1 MAKAM
6 KGATGFVQMPKMMT
20 DEPSVILK
28 MKKGGHVNMKKG
40 GKAEHGHKT
49 MEHHLDGGM
58 AGMSVAPV
66 ARGLPPALAG
76 RAPMKPSMAMRRKA
90 MTGMATPLMKKGGK
104 VHKAVGGEIE
114 TRKEQDAEDKRFEK
128 IEKELRHHEHMPAH
142 LAHKGMAAGGSA
154 SERMKNLAKARAC
167 LEKHKEGGGAHHL
180 DKAMEHLEKCK
191 TGGSKHHYAKGG
203 KVDGGKKMDN
213 FETLNTI
220 ENNQG
225 PFVKSKVVGAG
236 RDTVHGTGEVKD
248 GNGGGYK
255 HGGKVHHKSG
265 HPEGSIEHHKH
276 MAKHHAKMHKEGG
289 SAHHKKMME
298 HHKALCGGG
307 KYAVGGSVGSR
318 VPSETNESETRGK
331 SVMGGTIEGNEHYYE
346 NTDLHSAMP
355 DRKARGTGQVDM
367 ANDGGFKRGG
377 HAKKHHYAK
386 GGMVDLEG
394 TIEGNEGHFTNYNVD
409 TTPKGKSHTKTGE
422 VKESNAGGFKRG
434 GHAKKHFATGGAVNK
449 QGSAV
454 VMPQANKP
462 PSRAT
467 RINELSGVFKK
478 GGRVK
483 KFADGT
489 DKNDLSRGGF
499 DSVAK
504 EETADNQAMRDM
516 MLKPLTS
523 GYNMVKNALG
533 FGTPPSGSVTKTVK
547 STTVVP
553 PKKRGGSI
561 KK

>member
-28 MKKGGHVNMKKG
+28 LKKGGHVSKKHES
-40 GKAEHGHKT
+40 KEEHGHKS
-49 MEHHLDGGM
+49 MEHHAMGGM
-58 AGMSVAPV
+58 SGMPMARPMGMAPAMAGA
-66 ARGLPPALAG
+66 
-76 RAPMKPSMAMRRKA
+76 APMRPSMAMRRKA
-90 MTGMATPLMKKGGK
+90 MATPLMKKGGK
-104 VHKAVGGEIE
+104 AHKAVGGEIE
-114 TRKEQDAEDKRFEK
+114 TRKEQESEDKRFEK

-142 LAHKGMAAGGSA
+142 LAHKGMAVGGSA

-191 TGGSKHHYAKGG
+191 TGGSMKKYAKGG
-203 KVDGGKKMDN
+203 KVDGGKEMDS
-213 FETLNTI
+213 FETKNTI
-220 ENNQG
+220 ENNQK
-225 PFVKSKVVGAG
+225 PFVKTKVVGAG
-236 RDTVHGTGEVKD
+236 RDTAHGTGEIKES
-248 GNGGGYK
+248 NAGGYK

-289 SAHHKKMME
+289 SIHHKKMAE
-298 HHKALCGGG
+298 HHKAMCSGG
-307 KYAVGGSVGSR
+307 KYASGGAIGSR
-318 VPSETNESETRGK
+318 IPSETNESETRGK

-346 NTDLHSAMP
+346 NTDLHTAMP

-367 ANDGGFKRGG
+367 ANDGGFKHGG
-377 HAKKHHYAK
+377 KAKKHHYAK

-409 TTPKGKSHTKTGE
+409 TTPKGKTHTKTGE
-422 VKESNAGGFKRG
+422 VKESNAGGFKHG
-434 GHAKKHFATGGAVNK
+434 GRASKKHFATGGSVNK

-467 RINELSGVFKK
+467 HINELSGVFKK
-478 GGRVK
+478 GGHVK
-483 KFADGT
+483 RFDGGGTT
-489 DKNDLSRGGF
+489 DESHGGY

-504 EETADNQAMRDM
+504 QDKADNIAMRDM

-533 FGTPPSGSVTKTVK
+533 FGAPPSGSVTKTVK